1 MHCIV
6 QEYRSM
12 TGAMLA
18 VDRSTVRFPFIE
30 KIVADDAYAGSIAQ
44 SNSQRMLL
52 NPFALSYQSC

>member
-1 MHCIV
+1 
-6 QEYRSM
+6 M